1 MVIKHKFYYIL
12 FALVLMAP
20 ACNRDSGEAELLAG
34 FPLDSIEGVI
44 TRDGVEFDN
53 AFSADGSGSLKI
65 TAEGDR
71 GVQLFET
78 GNLDAEDCTLSY
90 RAKIKTKNLSGQAY
104 LLMLCSFTG
113 KGESF
118 SKGLGAVKSG
128 NMDWSTAETL
138 FFLKK
143 GENPDNIKLQIV
155 INGTG
160 SVWIDDIKLIK
171 TPNKKE

>member
-1 MVIKHKFYYIL
+1 MIIKHKFYSIL
-12 FALVLMAP
+12 FILLFLVP
-20 ACNRDSGEAELLAG
+20 ACNKNSDDGELLAG

-65 TAEGDR
+65 TATGDR
-71 GVQLFET
+71 VVQLFET
-78 GNLDAEDCTLSY
+78 GNLDAEDCILYY
-90 RAKIKTKNLSGQAY
+90 RAKIKTKNLIGQAY
-104 LLMLCSFTG
+104 LMMICRFTG
-113 KGESF
+113 KGEAF

-128 NMDWSTAETL
+128 NMDWSTAETP

-143 GENPDNIKLQIV
+143 GENLDNIKLQIV

-160 SVWIDDIKLIK
+160 SVWIDDIKLVK
-171 TPNKKE
+171 APNKKE